1 MTPESIER
9 GVDRYARRLWWGEY
23 LRRAAEVGAAALF
36 VFGGVVLVVKLLLP
50 GAWPEVLWVAV
61 GALPVAILVGWLA
74 SRRPWTR
81 VESTARLDAAL
92 HAGGLLMTLS
102 ELPDSA
108 WQARLPQL
116 ERQWRDAL
124 PRLRPRRFA
133 GYLALP
139 LLFAVGACFVP
150 LRQAN
155 SQVVLNTT
163 GQQAAKELEQLLE
176 EVTEKKLLEQ
186 EEQKQLEKEL
196 KQLAEEAKTTPL
208 THEKWEAVDAL
219 RERLAFRVESATQ
232 QVAKAQALAERLAL
246 AEASEL
252 PDVSGEELEGLQKE
266 FAETLQKLEDTEALS
281 GLTPEELDALQ
292 RLSKQARK
300 SSKTSRPGS
309 KSRPGLA
316 RKPGEPREGEEGE
329 GDDEEGEDG
338 EGDRQEA
345 LKSLRKLLDSE
356 HQKLSDLRGKCQGGQ
371 CENGQC
377 EGGGQKRSGQGNSNR
392 PGRGGVTRGRGD
404 AELTF
409 GDESDADQA
418 KFRET
423 VLPKGTGDEAK
434 DEVVSLQKRDPTVQ
448 PTDPAARTAA
458 REGEAAS
465 GSTTVNRNL
474 SPRHRNVIRK
484 YFDDKE

>member
-9 GVDRYARRLWWGEY
+9 WVDRYARRLWWGEY

-36 VFGGVVLVVKLLLP
+36 VFGGIVLFVKLLLP
-50 GAWPEVLWVAV
+50 GAWPEVLWVAA
-61 GALPVAILVGWLA
+61 GALPVAIVAGWLA

-92 HAGGLLMTLS
+92 NAGGLLMTLS
-102 ELPDSA
+102 ELPNSD
-108 WQARLPQL
+108 WQSRLPQL

-155 SQVVLNTT
+155 SQVVLNST

-176 EVTEKKLLEQ
+176 EVTEKKLLEK

-196 KQLAEEAKTTPL
+196 QQLAEEAKTTPL

-246 AEASEL
+246 AEAGEL
-252 PDVSGEELEGLQKE
+252 PDISGEELENLQQE
-266 FAETLQKLEDTEALS
+266 LAETLEKLEATEALS

-292 RLSKQARK
+292 RLSKHGRK
-300 SSKTSRPGS
+300 SSKSGRPGS
-309 KSRPGLA
+309 KRPGLA
-316 RKPGEPREGEEGE
+316 RQPREGEEGE
-329 GDDEEGEDG
+329 GEGESGEDG
-338 EGDRQEA
+338 EGERQEA
-345 LKSLRKLLDSE
+345 LKALQKLLESE

-371 CENGQC
+371 CKSGQC
-377 EGGGQKRSGQGNSNR
+377 QGGQCKSGQANSNR

-409 GDESDADQA
+409 GDESDEDQA
-418 KFRET
+418 KFKET
-423 VLPKGTGDEAK
+423 VLPKGLGDESK
-434 DEVVSLQKRDPTVQ
+434 DEVVSIQKRDPTVQ
-448 PTDPAARTAA
+448 PIDPAARTAA
-458 REGEAAS
+458 RGGEAAS

-484 YFDDKE
+484 YFDDK